1 VNLNA
6 EAQMNWGAIVILM
19 ILTVS
24 IAIIALRGLK
34 EENQSSEE
42 SVSEEVED
50 TVISLKTANVSE
62 VQEETTNDSTKKSGR
77 PKKTES

>member
-1 VNLNA
+1 MNLNA

-34 EENQSSEE
+34 EEKQSSEE

-50 TVISLKTANVSE
+50 TVISLQTADVSE
-62 VQEETTNDSTKKSGR
+62 DQEGTTNSSIKKSGR
-77 PKKTES
+77 SKKTES